1 LKAKTW
7 TYVGCND
14 LSRSLCVRLTIAIA
28 LLIAVCAGSGCNR
41 AYYRR
46 QADWDAYNLIGE
58 KANHPHWEGGRY
70 SIAVD
75 PRSRMFDPYCADCT
89 PMPPDDPA
97 AHEFMHCV
105 DNKRGWPFWHDN
117 GDTANIENTAWPAY
131 LEFDDRGI
139 LTISSEDAVRIALLN
154 SPNYQQNLEN
164 LYLSA
169 LDVSFERFRFD
180 AQGFAGYETFF
191 TADGRLRGGGGNSR
205 SIFEA
210 NTISNGPRDIAI
222 RKAFTTGSELVVGFA
237 NSLVWQFSGPDDY
250 STNTLIDFALFQ
262 PLLRDAGRERIL
274 ERLTIAERGLLNNV
288 RSMEQ
293 YRQGFYLNIIT
304 GRNAGQ
310 GPSRSGG
317 VIGTTQEVST
327 TGSTAFA
334 LTGGQG
340 GAGGAGAGGGEGAGA
355 AGAGGYMGLLQTLQ
369 EIRNQEDNV
378 ERLRSNLFR
387 LEEFLDEL
395 RTRSGETG
403 LVANILRQD
412 LQVAQARQALFN
424 AESVLLNSRN
434 GFHQTLDTFKNTL
447 GLPPQLCL
455 EVSDSM
461 LDQFQ
466 LIDRSTMVQQRAMD
480 RIVAD
485 FGAVRLRI
493 VEHVKTQVVPD
504 PVDPMRTNI
513 VRVLEPYPELDQD
526 LADLKAKLQPV
537 GEIRQQLLDE
547 YLPMIEAD
555 IARFEASLP
564 RRKEWLNR
572 LAQRIELQK
581 DDPCPL
587 LPIPEIA
594 PEIFR
599 TDRLDESLDYAK
611 EQLATLAKK
620 VRDDYATHLSRRLA
634 KIDAIIA
641 GGKTWTPERL
651 FAELYDG
658 VLYPKQ
664 SAEPGMVDEI
674 SDILVVV
681 PADILALQLV
691 QARARSEAV
700 ELTSIDIQAEQALEV
715 ARKYRRDWMNA
726 RAQLVNSWRNIE
738 FVADQ
743 LRGTLDVFFS
753 GDIGNANPNQP
764 FSLNS
769 DTGRLRVGVQFDAPI
784 TRLAERN
791 AYRQSLIQ
799 YQQARRNYYGFE
811 DSVARALRAELRTIL
826 TNQLNF
832 EFQRRAVLIA
842 AQQID
847 RNEDIRIDSEL
858 TNQGAGV
865 TAARDAVSALSDLL
879 DAQNNFL
886 SIWVNYEVLRRGLD
900 WDLGTL
906 QLDSEGLWIDPGTIG
921 EDYGKYDPWLWR
933 TGGADC
939 PLPLPNEVPPA
950 EVLREQVPGHE
961 HDEAGAVGSALR
973 GVPGHGGHGGM
984 HLEGLPPAEGIPL
997 IPVQPGA
1004 IERAP
1009 LPAPAPP
1016 RPPAPANPPPSN
1028 PAPANE
1034 PAADGPSLGHLFPV
1048 P

>member
-1 LKAKTW
+1 MTNF
-7 TYVGCND
+7 VSQHPSED
-14 LSRSLCVRLTIAIA
+14 SRSPHAGSTLIVCV
-28 LLIAVCAGSGCNR
+28 LLISALAAPGCNR

-46 QADWDAYNLIGE
+46 QADWDAYNLIRE
-58 KANHPHWEGGRY
+58 KANHPHWDQGRF

-75 PRSRMFDPYCADCT
+75 PRSRMFDPFCADCP
-89 PMPPDDPA
+89 PMPPDDPTS
-97 AHEFMHCV
+97 HEFMHCV
-105 DNKRGWPFWHDN
+105 DGKRGWPFWHDD
-117 GDTANIENTAWPAY
+117 GDTANIENPAWPAY
-131 LEFDDRGI
+131 LEFNDQGVVT
-139 LTISSEDAVRIALLN
+139 LSSEDAVRVALLN
-154 SPNYQQNLEN
+154 SPNYQQNLEQ

-180 AQGFAGYETFF
+180 TQGFAGYETFY
-191 TADGRLRGGGGNSR
+191 THDTSLLSPSGDRRSR
-205 SIFEA
+205 FET
-210 NTISNGPRDIAI
+210 NTFSNGRRDFALQ
-222 RKAFTTGSELVVGFA
+222 RLFSTGSELVVGFA

-250 STNTLIDFALFQ
+250 TTNTLLDFALFQ

-293 YRQGFYLNIIT
+293 YRQGFYINIIT

-334 LTGGQG
+334 LTGGGGGGG
-340 GAGGAGAGGGEGAGA
+340 GAGGAGGDGAGA
-355 AGAGGYMGLLQTLQ
+355 AGAGGFMGLLQTQQ

-378 ERLRSNLFR
+378 ERLRSNLYR

-434 GFHQTLDTFKNTL
+434 GYQQTLDTFKGTL
-447 GLPPQLCL
+447 GLPPQICMD
-455 EVSDSM
+455 VADPM
-461 LDQFQ
+461 LDEFQ
-466 LIDRSTMVQQRAMD
+466 LIDRATMAQQREMD
-480 RIVAD
+480 RIVVD

-493 VEHVKTQVVPD
+493 VEHVNTQVVPD
-504 PVDPMRTNI
+504 PADPLRTRVI
-513 VRVLEPYPELDQD
+513 RVLEPYPGLDED
-526 LADLKAKLQPV
+526 LAELKARLQPLH
-537 GEIRQQLLDE
+537 EIRQRLLDE
-547 YLPMIEAD
+547 YLPTIEGD
-555 IARFEASLP
+555 IARFEAALP
-564 RRKEWLNR
+564 RRKEWLR
-572 LAQRIELQK
+572 QLQGRIDLQQSE
-581 DDPCPL
+581 PCPL
-587 LPIPEIA
+587 LPIPDIDPDIYRVA
-594 PEIFR
+594 
-599 TDRLDESLDYAK
+599 RLDESLAYAK
-611 EQLATLAKK
+611 EQFAALSLKIKDQYEA
-620 VRDDYATHLSRRLA
+620 HLQQRLG
-634 KIDAIIA
+634 KIDTVIA
-641 GGKTWTPERL
+641 EGKAWTPEKL
-651 FAELYDG
+651 FIELYDG

-664 SAEPGMVDEI
+664 STEAGAAEEI

-691 QARARSEAV
+691 QARARSEAI
-700 ELTSIDIQAEQALEV
+700 ELRNIDIKAEQALEV

-726 RAQLVNSWRNIE
+726 RAGLVNAWRNIE

-743 LRGTLDVFFS
+743 LQGTLDVFFS
-753 GDIGNANPNQP
+753 GDIANENLNQP
-764 FSLNS
+764 FSLSSNRA
-769 DTGRLRVGVQFDAPI
+769 RLRVGVQFDAPI

-791 AYRQSLIQ
+791 AYRTALIQ
-799 YQQARRNYYGFE
+799 YQQARRTFYNFE

-826 TNQLNF
+826 TNQINF

-865 TAARDAVSALSDLL
+865 TAARDSVSALSDLL

-933 TGGADC
+933 TEGVDC
-939 PLPLPNEVPPA
+939 PLPMPNEIPPA
-950 EVLREQVPGHE
+950 EVLRNLVPGHE
-961 HDEAGAVGSALR
+961 HESGSGSQESGADR
-973 GVPGHGGHGGM
+973 HGGTYI
-984 HLEGLPPAEGIPL
+984 EGLPPAPGIPL
-997 IPVQPGA
+997 IPLQPVEPEA
-1004 IERAP
+1004 AP
-1009 LPAPAPP
+1009 LPEPMPAK
-1016 RPPAPANPPPSN
+1016 PA
-1028 PAPANE
+1028 E
-1034 PAADGPSLGHLFPV
+1034 PEGQTLQHLFPV